1 MLETTIAG
9 SLPKPAWLA
18 TPLVLWA
25 PWQQTGPALADAKRD
40 ATLLA
45 IKEQVDADPRPGR
58 YLLTGSA
65 RLLGLRGLP
74 DTLPGRTETIELWP
88 LAQGELDGTADR
100 FIDAVFDRGNALTHE
115 SAVTRQEYAE
125 RIVRG
130 GFPEAAARA
139 NPRRRERFFDSYLAD
154 LVARDVSQ
162 LSDIERTTE
171 MRALIRLLAGATVYA
186 QAIQSPA
193 EPHWLYDVVQFD
205 GSWLTPA
212 VRFLA
217 VVALV
222 WLCVSDTAAVEKI
235 LFGSEGVEPSLAEGT
250 IIADSSTISPSAT
263 VKFAE
268 RVRGKGVAYVDA
280 PMTGSKIG
288 AANGT
293 LIFMVGGD
301 GAVID
306 RLNPLF
312 AAMGKKIFR
321 MGETG
326 KGQATKLAMN
336 LQIALIFEGFAEAL
350 TLATKLGVDPRQLLS
365 LIEATMVRSGVV
377 DYKAPFI
384 LQRDFT
390 PNFPLRLMHKDILLT
405 LEAAKEA
412 RVKLPA
418 LETVE
423 EIYEMATEDGHR
435 DLDYA
440 ATITLL
446 EKWAGVQVKSEAA

>member
-1 MLETTIAG
+1 MRVAF
-9 SLPKPAWLA
+9 
-18 TPLVLWA
+18 
-25 PWQQTGPALADAKRD
+25 
-40 ATLLA
+40 
-45 IKEQVDADPRPGR
+45 
-58 YLLTGSA
+58 
-65 RLLGLRGLP
+65 LGLGIMGHAMATNLVKAGHEVTVWNR
-74 DTLPGRTETIELWP
+74 TPGKLVEGAGMAP
-88 LAQGELDGTADR
+88 NPAAAAQG
-100 FIDAVFDRGNALTHE
+100 
-115 SAVTRQEYAE
+115 AE
-125 RIVRG
+125 V
-130 GFPEAAARA
+130 
-139 NPRRRERFFDSYLAD
+139 
-154 LVARDVSQ
+154 
-162 LSDIERTTE
+162 
-171 MRALIRLLAGATVYA
+171 
-186 QAIQSPA
+186 
-193 EPHWLYDVVQFD
+193 
-205 GSWLTPA
+205 
-212 VRFLA
+212 
-217 VVALV
+217 V

-235 LFGSEGVEPSLAEGT
+235 LFGSEGVEQSLAEGM

-263 VKFAE
+263 VKFAD
-268 RVRGKGVAYVDA
+268 RVRTRGVAYVDA

-301 GAVID
+301 EATID

-336 LQIALIFEGFAEAL
+336 LQIALIYEGFAEAL
-350 TLATKLGVDPRQLLS
+350 TLATKLGVDSRQLVS

-377 DYKAPFI
+377 EYKAPFV

-423 EIYEMATEDGHR
+423 EIYELATEEGQQ

-440 ATITLL
+440 ATLTLL
-446 EKWAGVQVKSEAA
+446 EKWAGVQVKGEAA

>member
-1 MLETTIAG
+1 MRVAF
-9 SLPKPAWLA
+9 
-18 TPLVLWA
+18 
-25 PWQQTGPALADAKRD
+25 
-40 ATLLA
+40 
-45 IKEQVDADPRPGR
+45 
-58 YLLTGSA
+58 
-65 RLLGLRGLP
+65 LGLGIMGHAMATNLAKAGHEVTVWNR
-74 DTLPGRTETIELWP
+74 TPGKLVEGAGVAPTP
-88 LAQGELDGTADR
+88 AAAAQG
-100 FIDAVFDRGNALTHE
+100 
-115 SAVTRQEYAE
+115 AE
-125 RIVRG
+125 V
-130 GFPEAAARA
+130 
-139 NPRRRERFFDSYLAD
+139 
-154 LVARDVSQ
+154 
-162 LSDIERTTE
+162 
-171 MRALIRLLAGATVYA
+171 
-186 QAIQSPA
+186 
-193 EPHWLYDVVQFD
+193 
-205 GSWLTPA
+205 
-212 VRFLA
+212 
-217 VVALV
+217 V
-222 WLCVSDTAAVEKI
+222 WLCVSDTNAVEQI
-235 LFGSEGVEPSLAEGT
+235 LFGADGVDQSLTEGM

-268 RVRGKGVAYVDA
+268 RVRGKGVGYVDA

-301 GAVID
+301 ASTID

-350 TLATKLGVDPRQLLS
+350 TLASKLGVDPKQLLS

-377 DYKAPFI
+377 EYKGPFI

-390 PNFPLRLMHKDILLT
+390 PNFPLRLMHKDILLA
-405 LEAAKEA
+405 LQAAKEA

-423 EIYEMATEDGHR
+423 EIYEMASEEGNG

-440 ATITLL
+440 ATLTLL